1 MNAKREPELFRA
13 ALDEL
18 ATVLGRINDDA
29 IDAPARACRRR
40 QGCCLWL
47 RREALQIKGFAMR
60 MFHLGLPV
68 SVVTRQGDVF
78 FVTAGPGE
86 TTSVLPMGSAYEGTL
101 FVLFEIMV
109 LKLKALLDGVD

>member
-1 MNAKREPELFRA
+1 MA
-13 ALDEL
+13 ATRGAADQRLRYAHVPSGL
-18 ATVLGRINDDA
+18 A
-29 IDAPARACRRR
+29 
-40 QGCCLWL
+40 
-47 RREALQIKGFAMR
+47 
-60 MFHLGLPV
+60 V